1 MDENSFLGFIQRVRA
16 GDQQAAADLVRLYE
30 PEIRREVRLRLR
42 DTRLR
47 RDFDSVDICQ
57 SVLASFFV
65 RAALGQYELEDPRQL
80 VKLLVTM
87 TRNKLIGKVRKQRMQ
102 IRDHRRLASEGE
114 DRLKSVAAGPTPSEL
129 VMGSE
134 LLEEFRKRMT
144 SEEWQLAERR
154 SQGLQWA
161 QIASELGGTPEGLR
175 KQLAR
180 AVDRIAGELGL
191 DEGSHE

>member
-1 MDENSFLGFIQRVRA
+1 MEQDSFVGFLKRVRA

-65 RAALGQYELEDPRQL
+65 RAALGQYELDDPHQL

-87 TRNKLIGKVRKQRMQ
+87 TRNKLIGKVRKQRTQ
-102 IRDHRRLASEGE
+102 IRDHRRLASEGH
-114 DRLKSVAAGPTPSEL
+114 DRLKAVAAGPTPSEL

-134 LLEEFRKRMT
+134 LLEEFRKRM
-144 SEEWQLAERR
+144 SPQEWQLAERR

-161 QIASELGGTPEGLR
+161 QIAAELGGTPDGLR

-180 AVDRIAGELGL
+180 AVDRIARELGL
-191 DEGSHE
+191 DEVSHE